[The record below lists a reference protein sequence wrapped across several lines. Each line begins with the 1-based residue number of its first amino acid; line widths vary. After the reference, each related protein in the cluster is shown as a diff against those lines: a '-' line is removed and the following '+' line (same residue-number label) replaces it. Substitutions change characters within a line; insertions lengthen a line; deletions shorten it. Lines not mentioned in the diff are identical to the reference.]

1 MTYSTENPPSAS
13 EYLETVFAEIR
24 NRNLELKVI
33 VEPGRSV
40 VANAGILVT
49 RVLFLKVKNN
59 NALLE
64 KYFGNQK
71 AKKVPA
77 ARFNCRRNYDSWPSG

>member
-1 MTYSTENPPSAS
+1 MPSCSQNCASFGPGVELSHVDIGGGLGVTYSTENPPSAS

-49 RVLFLKVKNN
+49 RVLFLKVK
-59 NALLE
+59 
-64 KYFGNQK
+64 K
-71 AKKVPA
+71 
-77 ARFNCRRNYDSWPSG
+77 S

>member
-1 MTYSTENPPSAS
+1 MFDNQAMQNYYQHCFSFGPGVELSHVDIGGGLGVTYSTENPPSAS
-13 EYLETVFAEIR
+13 EYLETVFTEIR

-49 RVLFLKVKNN
+49 RVLFLKVK
-59 NALLE
+59 
-64 KYFGNQK
+64 K
-71 AKKVPA
+71 
-77 ARFNCRRNYDSWPSG
+77 